1 MLLPNDQL
9 LQSPLRSTQAVVK
22 SCCCTQGAAAGGC
35 SNLAMHA
42 EGTCTCCSVA
52 KFHTRIV
59 GCCRL
64 KSNKS
69 KVDAIKQLNKK
80 KLEVFSSFLC
90 TFNLLDVGDEV
101 CHNSNLTID
110 SPATRQ

>member
-1 MLLPNDQL
+1 
-9 LQSPLRSTQAVVK
+9 
-22 SCCCTQGAAAGGC
+22 
-35 SNLAMHA
+35 MHA

-52 KFHTRIV
+52 KFHF
-59 GCCRL
+59 CRL
-64 KSNKS
+64 KSNTS
-69 KVDAIKQLNKK
+69 KVDAIQQLNEK